1 MTEHPLVS
9 VVMPAHNAAG
19 FISESISSIQKQTY
33 ENWELLVIDDASHD
47 NTSQLVEEFM
57 AGDQRI
63 KLHSLPANQGAGF
76 ARNIGIKASKG
87 AYISFLDAD
96 DLWLPQ
102 KLQIQLQFM
111 EDQKV
116 EVCYTSYELIDEKG
130 RSKGEK
136 IEALENLPFN
146 KLLKANYIGNL
157 TGIYDAERL
166 GKIYCPLIRKR
177 QDWGLWLLAVKK
189 AGTAKGIK
197 EPLAQ
202 YRLRKHSISGNKWEM
217 LGYNF
222 KVYREVLKLSAVKSS
237 YRMILFL
244 FEQLFVKSRQRMAL
258 K

>member
-1 MTEHPLVS
+1 MNKSSLVS

-19 FISESISSIQKQTY
+19 FISESISSVQKQTY

-47 NTSQLVEEFM
+47 NTSQVVGEFM
-57 AGDQRI
+57 AGDPRI

-111 EDQKV
+111 KEHQVK
-116 EVCYTSYELIDEKG
+116 VCYTSYELIDEEG

-157 TGIYDAERL
+157 TGIYDADSL

-177 QDWGLWLLAVKK
+177 QDWGLWLLAVRK

-197 EPLAQ
+197 EPLAK

-222 KVYREVLKLSAVKSS
+222 KVYRKVLKFSAVKSS
-237 YRMILFL
+237 YKMVLFL
-244 FEQLFVKSRQRMAL
+244 FEQFFVKSRQRMAL